1 MGSAAAAT
9 KTDAARASQLRAWN
23 LEPTQSLEPG
33 TNTKP
38 GTSSEPGTWNQLRA
52 WNLEPAQSL
61 EPGTNSES
69 GTWNQLRAWNLEP
82 TPSLEPGTLHKNQSR
97 KCASIC
103 TVAERAV
110 IGRPHGTLP
119 HRITHFVSNL
129 SHARQTTD
137 KIYIPQIYS

>member
-52 WNLEPAQSL
+52 WNLEPSPRINQETVRVFARWRSVRLLGARMEPFRTESL
-61 EPGTNSES
+61 ILFQIS
-69 GTWNQLRAWNLEP
+69 P
-82 TPSLEPGTLHKNQSR
+82 TH
-97 KCASIC
+97 
-103 TVAERAV
+103 
-110 IGRPHGTLP
+110 
-119 HRITHFVSNL
+119 
-129 SHARQTTD
+129 D
-137 KIYIPQIYS
+137 KQPI